1 MSLATNVS
9 AAKPKVG
16 GALYRAPFGTAVPTT
31 ATATLAAAFKSLG
44 YISEDGLTN
53 SNALTVED
61 IKAWG
66 GDTVLSNQTGKVD
79 TFACTLIEALNED
92 VLKAVFGSANVS
104 GDLATGISVAVN
116 SSEQVSAAWV
126 VDMVLK
132 GGAIKRVVIPNGK
145 ITAIEDITYSDSA
158 AVGYGITI
166 TAVPDANGNTH
177 YEYILGSSTSGTVT
191 LDDYDVTVAAGST
204 VTITATTAPVGGTVK
219 WFSNDTDVATV
230 TGGVVTGVAAGT
242 AEITAKVL
250 ETGAT
255 ATATCEVTST

>member
-16 GALYRAPFGTAVPTT
+16 GALYRAPFGTTVPTT
-31 ATATLAAAFKSLG
+31 ATATLAAAFAGLG

-61 IKAWG
+61 TKAWG

-79 TFACTLIEALNED
+79 TFACKLIEALNVY
-92 VLKAVFGSANVS
+92 VLKAVFGASNVS
-104 GDLATGISVAVN
+104 GELATGISVAIN
-116 SSEQVSAAWV
+116 SSEQVAASWV

-145 ITAIEDITYSDSA
+145 ITAIEDITYSDA
-158 AVGYGITI
+158 EAVGYGITI

-191 LDDYDVTVAAGST
+191 LNDYDVTVEEGGT
-204 VTITATTAPVGGTVK
+204 VTITATTSPAGGTVK